1 MYDLTCKRCG
11 APIMEYRGAWFS
23 RGDENLCEWGKN
35 DYHYPDPV
43 ALLRK
48 RIEAT
53 AGAVSREDAQRVL
66 DEIYARRPIKEAG
79 TCK

>member
-11 APIMEYRGAWFS
+11 ASIMEYRGAWFS
-23 RGDENLCEWGKN
+23 RGDENLCE
-35 DYHYPDPV
+35 YPDPV

>member
-11 APIMEYRGAWFS
+11 APIMEYRGAW
-23 RGDENLCEWGKN
+23 
-35 DYHYPDPV
+35 
-43 ALLRK
+43 
-48 RIEAT
+48 
-53 AGAVSREDAQRVL
+53 AVSREDAQRVL